1 MRHVA
6 YMLSHFVGPF
16 FAGVFMAAVAATSD
30 PVSALVF
37 LVLAGVF
44 GFAIIP
50 GAALSMVRRFEG
62 LRA

>member
-1 MRHVA
+1 MRRVA
-6 YMLSHFVGPF
+6 YVLSHFVGPF
-16 FAGVFMAAVAATSD
+16 FAGAFMAAFAATSD
-30 PVSALVF
+30 PISALVF

-50 GAALSMVRRFEG
+50 GNALSMVRLFDR